1 MVVVPHATSGWA
13 ARVARHTGG
22 RTHLRQTAWISVLLS
37 VLAGVVCGLLAP
49 GSHEVVTD
57 IGDLPAWP
65 QDEVRVAAEVWFT
78 IVLAALAI
86 VTTILWW
93 RPFRRRPILDNDPA
107 ADNDLAAPPEP
118 ADPVEAAR
126 GPIGLVIA
134 TAGALVQTGIAMLA
148 WHSAVALRGFAE
160 PGEIG
165 SDRIAAP
172 VLSSTT
178 VLWVAGLCAVV
189 TYLVLTILAPTSALT
204 SRSAEADD
212 ADGAADS
219 SERPSTDGEDYASSP
234 V

>member
-22 RTHLRQTAWISVLLS
+22 RVHLVQTVLISVVLS
-37 VLAGVVCGLLAP
+37 VLAGVGCGLLAP
-49 GSHEVVTD
+49 GSHEIATD

-78 IVLAALAI
+78 IVLGILAI

-93 RPFRRRPILDNDPA
+93 RPFRRRLSPLDEDSPELADPTEVA
-107 ADNDLAAPPEP
+107 GPVESVERADA

-134 TAGALVQTGIAMLA
+134 TAAALVQTGIAMLA
-148 WHSAVALRGFAE
+148 WHAAVALRGFDA

-172 VLSSTT
+172 ILSSTT
-178 VLWVAGLCAVV
+178 VLWVAGVCAVI
-189 TYLVLTILAPTSALT
+189 TYLVLVILAPTSALT
-204 SRSAEADD
+204 SRSPEAGE

-219 SERPSTDGEDYASSP
+219 S
-234 V
+234 